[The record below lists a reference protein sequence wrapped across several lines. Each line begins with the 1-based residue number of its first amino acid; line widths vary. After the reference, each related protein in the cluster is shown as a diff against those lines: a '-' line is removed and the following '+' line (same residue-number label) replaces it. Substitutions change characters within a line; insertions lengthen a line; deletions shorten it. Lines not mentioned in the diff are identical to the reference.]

1 MESSNSHNI
10 LFSCQTQKAFSTEQ
24 IALEHTLVY
33 IVSGRLELQFSN
45 QKIVSEAEEILIVR
59 RNVLLKALKIP
70 DENRTPFKSVNIQLT
85 EEVLRIYAT
94 QNKIIKQEKY
104 TGSLMLNLSRN
115 KFIRAY
121 FDSLMPYFNQPEK
134 LSSKM
139 ADLKSQE
146 AIELL
151 LDANHNLEQFLFDLS
166 EPHKIDLEKFM
177 NTNYLFNIPLTEF
190 AWLTGRSLST
200 FKRDFKTVFNT
211 TPEKW
216 LKDRRLDEAKYLIS
230 EKKQKPSE
238 VYYNVGFENFSHF
251 STAFKQRFGHNA
263 SGK

>member
-94 QNKIIKQEKY
+94 QNKIIKQKKY
-104 TGSLMLNLSRN
+104 TVSLMLNLSRN
-115 KFIRAY
+115 KFIRSY
-121 FDSLMPYFNQPEK
+121 FYSLLPSFIQLK
-134 LSSKM
+134 TFTSK
-139 ADLKSQE
+139 
-146 AIELL
+146 
-151 LDANHNLEQFLFDLS
+151 
-166 EPHKIDLEKFM
+166 
-177 NTNYLFNIPLTEF
+177 
-190 AWLTGRSLST
+190 
-200 FKRDFKTVFNT
+200 
-211 TPEKW
+211 
-216 LKDRRLDEAKYLIS
+216 IS
-230 EKKQKPSE
+230 IL
-238 VYYNVGFENFSHF
+238 
-251 STAFKQRFGHNA
+251 
-263 SGK
+263 